1 MLDDLTRPLG
11 LPRRAKRRKLSPIV
25 LFGVPAA
32 AIVAATALFVAA
44 RFGEGHDPAVVA
56 RIAGTDP
63 VVTDS
68 IAKPAPLQPGEP
80 GLSEVRP
87 TGKLAPVSSG
97 EVVIHDP
104 NAPEPVHLAAIPRAD
119 LVESSNYG
127 PLPKI
132 GADGTRPIE
141 AYQRPADPANGMFRV
156 AIVVGG
162 VGLSGDGAPSL
173 AALPGAV
180 TLGVVPYGRDMARI
194 VADAR
199 AAGHEIL
206 LQVPLEPYGYPDVN
220 PGPKTLTI
228 DAQVGQNLDRLHWLM
243 SRATTYVGVVSYM
256 GGRFSANADKLAPV
270 LSEVGKRGLL
280 YLDDG
285 TSARSAAG
293 EVAGSTPFL
302 QADVVLDADT
312 DPAAIDARLDDLV
325 AAARAHGSAIATA
338 SAFPATIDRIAAF
351 AKTAATHGIVIV
363 PITALLP
370 ART

>member
-11 LPRRAKRRKLSPIV
+11 LPDPAGKRRLSPVIV
-25 LFGVPAA
+25 FGIPVA
-32 AIVAATALFVAA
+32 AIVAAAAIFVAM
-44 RFGEGHDPAVVA
+44 RFGGGGNPPVVA
-56 RIAGTDP
+56 RITGTDP
-63 VVTDS
+63 VVTSS
-68 IAKPAPLQPGEP
+68 IAPPAPQPGTP
-80 GLSEVRP
+80 GLSEVKP
-87 TGKLAPVSSG
+87 TGKLAPLG
-97 EVVIHDP
+97 GGDVVIHDP
-104 NAPEPVHLAAIPRAD
+104 NAPEPVRLAALPRND
-119 LVESSNYG
+119 LLEPSNYG
-127 PLPKI
+127 SLPRI

-141 AYQRPADPANGMFRV
+141 AYKRPADPANGMFRV

-162 VGLSGDGAPSL
+162 IGLSEDVAPAL
-173 AALPGAV
+173 ASLPGAV
-180 TLGVVPYGRDMARI
+180 TLGVAPYGRDMAKT

-220 PGPKTLTI
+220 PGPKTLTT
-228 DAQVGQNLDRLHWLM
+228 DAPNGQNLDRLRWLM

-270 LSEVGKRGLL
+270 LSEIGKRGLL

-285 TSARSAAG
+285 TAARSQAG

-302 QADVVLDADT
+302 QADIVLDADT

-325 AAARAHGSAIATA
+325 SAARSRGWAIATG
-338 SAFPATIDRIAAF
+338 SAFPSTIDRIAAF
-351 AKTAATHGIVIV
+351 AKTAASHGILIV

-370 ART
+370 ALT